1 MDKPTSFGLE
11 YGYENLEK
19 RYGRSKSVVSFAFI
33 LLFACS
39 GKVLAFSGILSP
51 EVQQVSIDTLSILK
65 ILIPLFI
72 AILAVV
78 VVPLFRYY
86 HSQRTVKK
94 SYLIYLKANIKSTL
108 DHYGDE
114 CSIAYARQELPD
126 SASTW
131 IDSLEQNGTGVPLL
145 LVDIYQKFA
154 KAEVQPPSPDSYIPF
169 VSYSAMPIAELSH
182 DHPIWSLKK
191 EQTKW
196 ITGYLLSQAQVV
208 KSIRELYTAPFF
220 DLLSKADIERRR
232 QWIHGGYVLVEEL
245 AEHYINTISLK
256 KKLNGMLGKKTVPAG

>member
-1 MDKPTSFGLE
+1 MDKPRDFGLE
-11 YGYENLEK
+11 YGYENLEN
-19 RYGRSKSVVSFAFI
+19 RYGRSKSVISFTFI
-33 LLFACS
+33 LFFACS

-51 EVQQVSIDTLSILK
+51 EVQRVSIDTFSILK

-72 AILAVV
+72 AIVAVI

-114 CSIAYARQELPD
+114 CSIDYARAELPA

-131 IDSLEQNGTGVPLL
+131 IDSLEKSNTGVPLL
-145 LVDIYQKFA
+145 LVDIYQKFE
-154 KAEVQPPSPDSYIPF
+154 KAEAQAPSPDSYIPF
-169 VSYSAMPIAELSH
+169 VSYSVMPISELSH
-182 DHPIWSLKK
+182 DHPIWSLEK

-208 KSIRELYTAPFF
+208 KSIRELYSAPFF
-220 DLLSKADIERRR
+220 DLLSKAEIERRR
-232 QWIHGGYVLVEEL
+232 QWVHGGYVLVEEL

-256 KKLNGMLGKKTVPAG
+256 KKLNALLS